1 VIGFLGFAGEDEQ
14 PVTDGSPNR
23 GPNRADQT
31 AERVQLEG
39 RVFSVKKRFLAM
51 YKMAHAGHIGSSLSC
66 AEILVFLKYAWMRD
80 EDTFVLSKGHAVAA
94 LYSLLAEVNAID
106 PRELDSFY
114 GEGTHLPALPPV
126 NTIKEIPF
134 ATGSL
139 GHGLSLCAGM
149 ALGAILNRRERRLF
163 CLTSDGELD
172 EGSTWEAALFIAH
185 RKLTNVVWLIDR
197 NRIQGIGGTEEVL
210 ALEPLDAK
218 LAAFG
223 FHVVVAD
230 GHDFASLLAARDVCT
245 RALDGQGRP
254 VVIIANTIKGR
265 GIRCMHDTV
274 ASHYLPMD
282 DAQYKQ
288 ALEDLSIAHAAALA
302 GARNAG

>member
-1 VIGFLGFAGEDEQ
+1 M
-14 PVTDGSPNR
+14 
-23 GPNRADQT
+23 
-31 AERVQLEG
+31 QLEE

-51 YKMAHAGHIGSSLSC
+51 YKMANAGHIGSSLSC
-66 AEILVFLKYAWMRD
+66 VEILVFLKYAWMRD

-94 LYSLLAEVNAID
+94 LYSLLAEANALD
-106 PRELDSFY
+106 PRELDTFY
-114 GEGTHLPALPPV
+114 KDGTRLPALPPV
-126 NTIKEIPF
+126 NAIKEIPF

-149 ALGAILNRRERRLF
+149 AVGAILNRSERRFF

-210 ALEPLDAK
+210 ALEPLGAK
-218 LAAFG
+218 LEAFG
-223 FHVVVAD
+223 FHVIAAD
-230 GHDFASLLAARDVCT
+230 GHDFSSLLTVRDDCAGVL
-245 RALDGQGRP
+245 AGQERP
-254 VVIIANTIKGR
+254 IAIISNTIKGH
-265 GIRCMHDTV
+265 GIRYMQDTV

-282 DAQYKQ
+282 DAQYAQ
-288 ALEDLSIAHAAALA
+288 ALDELAVAHAAALA
-302 GARNAG
+302 GARDAG

>member
-1 VIGFLGFAGEDEQ
+1 VIDSR
-14 PVTDGSPNR
+14 PSR
-23 GPNRADQT
+23 GLNRADRM
-31 AERVQLEG
+31 AERVQLEE
-39 RVFSVKKRFLAM
+39 RVFSVKKRFLGM
-51 YKMAHAGHIGSSLSC
+51 YKLAHAGHIGSSLSC
-66 AEILVFLKYAWMRD
+66 AEILVFLKYAWMR
-80 EDTFVLSKGHAVAA
+80 EADTFVLSKGHAAAA
-94 LYSLLAEVNAID
+94 LYSLLVEANVID

-139 GHGLSLCAGM
+139 GHGLSLSAGM
-149 ALGAILNRRERRLF
+149 ALGAILNRSDRRFF

-197 NRIQGIGGTEEVL
+197 NRIQAMGETEEVL

-218 LAAFG
+218 LEAFG
-223 FHVVVAD
+223 FQVVAAE
-230 GHDFASLLAARDVCT
+230 GHDFTSLLTARDACT
-245 RALDGQGRP
+245 GALERP
-254 VVIIANTIKGR
+254 VAIISNTIKGH
-265 GIRCMHDTV
+265 GIRYMQDTV

-282 DAQYKQ
+282 DAQYEQ
-288 ALEDLSIAHAAALA
+288 ALAELSIAHAAAVA

>member
-1 VIGFLGFAGEDEQ
+1 VSDSRSSRSSRS
-14 PVTDGSPNR
+14 DRS
-23 GPNRADQT
+23 
-31 AERVQLEG
+31 AEHVQLEE
-39 RVFSVKKRFLAM
+39 RVFSVKKRFLSM
-51 YKMAHAGHIGSSLSC
+51 YKRAHAGHIGSSLSC

-80 EDTFVLSKGHAVAA
+80 EDTFILSKGHAVAA
-94 LYSLLAEVNAID
+94 LYALLAEANAID
-106 PRELDSFY
+106 SRQLETFY
-114 GEGTHLPALPPV
+114 EDGTRFPALPPV
-126 NTIKEIPF
+126 NTLADIPF

-149 ALGAILNRRERRLF
+149 ALGAILNRRERRFF

-197 NRIQGIGGTEEVL
+197 NRLQAIGGTEEVL

-223 FHVVVAD
+223 FHVVAAD
-230 GHDFASLLAARDVCT
+230 GHDFSSLLALRDQCT
-245 RALDGQGRP
+245 QALADANQAKGRP
-254 VVIIANTIKGR
+254 LAIICNTTKGH
-265 GIRCMHDTV
+265 GIRYMEDTV

-282 DAQYKQ
+282 DAQYRQ
-288 ALEDLSIAHAAALA
+288 ALDELAMAHAAAVA
-302 GARNAG
+302 GARDAG